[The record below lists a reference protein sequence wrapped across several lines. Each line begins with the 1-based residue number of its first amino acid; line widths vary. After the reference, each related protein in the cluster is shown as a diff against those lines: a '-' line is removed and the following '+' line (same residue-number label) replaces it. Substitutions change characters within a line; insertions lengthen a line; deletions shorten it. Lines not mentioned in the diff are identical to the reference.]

1 MLGVIPVATTRVPKK
16 WGTALYSLGIFFLM
30 FCFQKTYQSGIFFID
45 YRYTYPNIAIVFLL
59 AVVFTAAYYLRYRDL
74 VTVGRVTHYMSV
86 AVVISYIIYRWLFRD
101 WVLNHFEY
109 ITDDYHFIFCAVC
122 LMAVLVTAGVA
133 RLSVKTGSIGFND
146 FYTHFVK
153 GAVWLFVLCFL
164 FLFFLNRSQGE
175 MEYRDAN
182 LIPFRGELNVLF
194 HLGDS
199 LTADFHLVGNIVFF
213 GLFGLLV
220 ASCVRSHKIIIG
232 WALPVAVSIMLEI
245 YQYLSCHG
253 DPDID
258 DVIANTLGAI
268 LGVAAYQIVS
278 KYLLSKE
285 RDAV

>member
-16 WGTALYSLGIFFLM
+16 LGTALYSLGIFFLM
-30 FCFQKTYQSGIFFID
+30 FCFQKTYQAGIFFID

-59 AVVFTAAYYLRYRDL
+59 GVVFTAAYYLGYKDL
-74 VTVGRVTHYMSV
+74 LTVGKVSHYMSV

-101 WVLNHFEY
+101 WVLRHFEY

-122 LMAVLVTAGVA
+122 LLAVLVTASVA
-133 RLSVKTGSIGFND
+133 RLSVKTGNIGYNR

-153 GAVWLFVLCFL
+153 GAMWLFVLCFL
-164 FLFFLNRSQGE
+164 FLFFINRSRGD

-199 LTADFHLVGNIVFF
+199 LMADVHLLGNVMFF

-220 ASCVRSHKIIIG
+220 ASCVRNRKSLMGLVI
-232 WALPVAVSIMLEI
+232 PVITSIALEI

-268 LGVAAYQIVS
+268 IGVAAYQFVS

-285 RDAV
+285 KDVV